1 MVAYKNKKTALVV
14 TCVYIIYTLILFAIY
29 ESRTLNDDI
38 NNHILAGEIFG
49 VPEELKGHGI
59 RPLYTGKALG
69 WDGQF
74 YYYISN
80 DIFGL
85 KDTANHIDAPSYRYQ
100 RVGLSLYVAAISFIA
115 GNDWVSPKA
124 FFVSYLFL
132 IIAATYVGAR
142 LLQRFGVNPALM
154 LCWSLSVGTQ
164 ITLFNALPDAAAD
177 SFLILALG
185 FLFSGRASLSIIS
198 FVFSGLSRE
207 VYVLFPSFIFIFY
220 FYKHLFGGK
229 SDSINEKLTLK
240 YVILPKYYLF
250 VIPGLIALFWN
261 IYIYIHFGKAP
272 ASQAHGIGILGPP
285 FKNWYEYLLSGL
297 SGNHK
302 LVGQSWS
309 AYAEAISLILFMLV
323 IFSSM
328 WVTYGVFRK
337 SSLRAT
343 LESYG
348 IALALFALSILYI
361 CFGSTVVMH
370 YTGYLKALSPY
381 YFLIPLLL
389 SLFDTKRFERGAINL
404 LLVFSLIFTTI
415 YNMKVRI
422 LPFHQETEQ
431 VTNMSQI
438 SDKSRVECFGE
449 YQAEVKIGSVNIV
462 KKSVMSNLLGG
473 GDQVIVDVDL
483 KNTGT
488 HPFWSTKNFGSVY
501 MSYHWLNS
509 DGKVIQDGI
518 RSVIPGGLFPDQ
530 TKRVSV
536 ISNIPPN
543 DGGELSLVLS
553 PVQEGCAWFYMANP
567 QFYNAVKIHVR

>member
-1 MVAYKNKKTALVV
+1 
-14 TCVYIIYTLILFAIY
+14 
-29 ESRTLNDDI
+29 
-38 NNHILAGEIFG
+38 
-49 VPEELKGHGI
+49 
-59 RPLYTGKALG
+59 
-69 WDGQF
+69 
-74 YYYISN
+74 
-80 DIFGL
+80 
-85 KDTANHIDAPSYRYQ
+85 
-100 RVGLSLYVAAISFIA
+100 
-115 GNDWVSPKA
+115 
-124 FFVSYLFL
+124 
-132 IIAATYVGAR
+132 
-142 LLQRFGVNPALM
+142 
-154 LCWSLSVGTQ
+154 
-164 ITLFNALPDAAAD
+164 
-177 SFLILALG
+177 
-185 FLFSGRASLSIIS
+185 
-198 FVFSGLSRE
+198 
-207 VYVLFPSFIFIFY
+207 
-220 FYKHLFGGK
+220 
-229 SDSINEKLTLK
+229 
-240 YVILPKYYLF
+240 
-250 VIPGLIALFWN
+250 
-261 IYIYIHFGKAP
+261 
-272 ASQAHGIGILGPP
+272 
-285 FKNWYEYLLSGL
+285 
-297 SGNHK
+297 
-302 LVGQSWS
+302 
-309 AYAEAISLILFMLV
+309 
-323 IFSSM
+323 
-328 WVTYGVFRK
+328 
-337 SSLRAT
+337 
-343 LESYG
+343 
-348 IALALFALSILYI
+348 
-361 CFGSTVVMH
+361 MH